1 MFFLTNFDSTGL
13 KYWSNQLV
21 HTGHQASVLRDPG
34 MFPLNLLLVNFD
46 TISSNCPWKQR
57 YGLIL
62 KVQLSKKA
70 SMTNKKACS
79 AFTREYTSLGNTWL
93 LNMSQSSLIPKTLSP
108 DLLQKACFTLL
119 LSELDS
125 PEWYWEFSLQV
136 PLDSYNSALRIS
148 SLTQRI
154 C

>member
-1 MFFLTNFDSTGL
+1 M
-13 KYWSNQLV
+13 
-21 HTGHQASVLRDPG
+21 
-34 MFPLNLLLVNFD
+34 
-46 TISSNCPWKQR
+46 
-57 YGLIL
+57 
-62 KVQLSKKA
+62 LSFY
-70 SMTNKKACS
+70 S
-79 AFTREYTSLGNTWL
+79 YTSLGSTWL

-108 DLLQKACFTLL
+108 DLLQKACVTLL

-154 C
+154 CWLLEHCKGTWLLRNSLKSKMASTVVVFFFVEVVRNFLNQTRTSDCLSMPHLYCTNTFSKIHKVFT